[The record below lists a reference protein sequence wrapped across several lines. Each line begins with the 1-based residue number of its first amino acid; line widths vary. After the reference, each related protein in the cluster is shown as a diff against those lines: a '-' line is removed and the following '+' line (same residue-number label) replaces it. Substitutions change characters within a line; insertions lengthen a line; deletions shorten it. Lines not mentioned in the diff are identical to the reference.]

1 MPRRGPHQV
10 HLPSVSV
17 DTACPAVVAAKG
29 VLTLS
34 CGDDR
39 DRDLAGDFDSPF
51 IWVCSLE
58 P

>member
-10 HLPSVSV
+10 HLSSVSV
-17 DTACPAVVAAKG
+17 DTACPTVVAANG

-39 DRDLAGDFDSPF
+39 DRDLAGDF
-51 IWVCSLE
+51 E
-58 P
+58 